1 MKISREEKKAEA
13 IRRMKAL
20 HYFDLSIK
28 DFKENNLIMIN
39 EPPLGA
45 HFYTYYEPEL
55 EEKIKEL
62 EERDNVLV
70 YAVIRAYLT
79 FDGSEMIKMDS
90 LLFVEDYKEEW
101 EYFDEDIKDKI
112 IMTYTINWNWQ
123 DCSEYG
129 SIGFDYT
136 PAAGLKRRVA

>member
-1 MKISREEKKAEA
+1 MNISREKKKAEA

-20 HYFDLSIK
+20 RYFNPSVKEFETNDLV
-28 DFKENNLIMIN
+28 MIN
-39 EPPLGA
+39 EPPFGA
-45 HFYTYYEPEL
+45 HFFTYYEPEL

-62 EERDNVLV
+62 ETRDNILV
-70 YAVIRAYLT
+70 YAVIRSYLS
-79 FDGSEMIKMDS
+79 DGSETLKMDS
-90 LLFVEDYKEEW
+90 LLFVEDYEEEW

-112 IMTYTINWNWQ
+112 IMSYTINWNWE

-136 PAAGLKRRVA
+136 SAAGLKRRC